1 MTVLLDTNVFI
12 WCITGQQSK
21 LSRKA
26 FEAIEDP
33 YNIRWLSAVSL
44 WEIAIKVGAG
54 KLDLPKNADYLKT
67 HMDLLRIGRV
77 VPVEAAH
84 ALADFGCPVTIA
96 THSTACWSRR
106 RWSKGFLL
114 SPAINRSENI
124 QFKFSGSLRQAVDHA
139 IDLFGCDVEMR
150 GRPDPS
156 CSGCG

>member
-21 LSRKA
+21 LSKKA
-26 FEAIEDP
+26 FEAVEDP

-84 ALADFGCPVTIA
+84 ALADFTLPRYHRDPFDRMLIAQAQVEGLPFVTCDKQI
-96 THSTACWSRR
+96 R
-106 RWSKGFLL
+106 KY
-114 SPAINRSENI
+114 PI
-124 QFKFSGSLRQAVDHA
+124 QILW
-139 IDLFGCDVEMR
+139 
-150 GRPDPS
+150 
-156 CSGCG
+156 